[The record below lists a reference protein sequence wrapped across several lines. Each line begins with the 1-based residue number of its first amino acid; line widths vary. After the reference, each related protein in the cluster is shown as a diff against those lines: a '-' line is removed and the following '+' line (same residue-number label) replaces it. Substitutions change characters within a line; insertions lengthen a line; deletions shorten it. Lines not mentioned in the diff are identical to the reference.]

1 MCKLSLWLE
10 MVLCFFLEDALSVP
24 QKERFFSLLM
34 FIVETLKILRDGC
47 SQHKSGRCQ
56 HCGLYPAGR
65 SFYISI
71 YHIKQIGKQ
80 GVWQPLSV
88 IPALRRVK
96 QDWHKF
102 EARLGYIYSGDM
114 SVCPSVCL
122 SSVCLIYLASVCLAS
137 VCLPIS
143 VLPAPFSLSLL
154 RKQNRIAVFLCQWMS
169 SLSSFNPFLTSH
181 RAVAFTVGIISLSER
196 RAARSLWSICISLG
210 RLTESF
216 HSCFIGSIAGTF
228 CMFSEWHDF

>member
-1 MCKLSLWLE
+1 

-88 IPALRRVK
+88 IPALRRVR

-102 EARLGYIYSGDM
+102 EASLGYIYSGDM

-122 SSVCLIYLASVCLAS
+122 SSVCLIYLASVCLFS
-137 VCLPIS
+137 ICLSAYLCPS
-143 VLPAPFSLSLL
+143 CSLL
-154 RKQNRIAVFLCQWMS
+154 PVSFKKTKQNRCL
-169 SLSSFNPFLTSH
+169 SLPMNELS
-181 RAVAFTVGIISLSER
+181 VII
-196 RAARSLWSICISLG
+196 
-210 RLTESF
+210 
-216 HSCFIGSIAGTF
+216 
-228 CMFSEWHDF
+228 